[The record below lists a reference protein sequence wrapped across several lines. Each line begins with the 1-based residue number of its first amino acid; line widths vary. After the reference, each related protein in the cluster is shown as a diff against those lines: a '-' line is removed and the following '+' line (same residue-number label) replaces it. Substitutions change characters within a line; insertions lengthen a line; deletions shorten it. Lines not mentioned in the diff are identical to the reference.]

1 MTSDGEITK
10 IKVLGLKNLYTF
22 VVDNFSFEI
31 IYLRKIMFEFPHIWN
46 LTSQKMS
53 DGEMT

>member
-31 IYLRKIMFEFPHIWN
+31 IYLRKIMFEFPHI
-46 LTSQKMS
+46 
-53 DGEMT
+53 